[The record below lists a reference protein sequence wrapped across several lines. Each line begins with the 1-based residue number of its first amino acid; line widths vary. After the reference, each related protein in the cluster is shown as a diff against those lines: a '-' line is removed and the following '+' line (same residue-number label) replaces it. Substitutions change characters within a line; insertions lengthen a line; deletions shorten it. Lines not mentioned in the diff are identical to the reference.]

1 MAADKNGVAALG
13 SGIGGSSELRSRLLF
28 VLLALVIFRIGSHIT
43 IPGVDP
49 RVMAQL
55 FQLQSDGILGMLN
68 MFGGGALSRMSLFA
82 LGVMPYISAS
92 IIMQLMTHVIPSL
105 EQLRKEGES
114 GRRVI
119 TRYTRYG
126 TLLLATIQSVG
137 IAIALQGQGTGG
149 QSVVFLT
156 GPGFVLTA
164 AITLITGTMFLM
176 WLGEQITERGIGN
189 GISILIFAGIVA
201 GLPQAIGGTLEL
213 ARTGELSAFTVILLF
228 SMVIA
233 VTAFVVFV
241 ERGQRRITV
250 NYAKRQQGRK
260 TYAAQSSHLP
270 LKLNMAGVIPPIFA
284 SSIIL
289 FPATLGDIA
298 TGNGN
303 SLLNTIVSTLQPGQP
318 LYILLYASAIIFFC
332 FFYTA
337 LVFNAKETADN
348 LKRSGAFIPG
358 IRPGE
363 QTARYIDGVLTRL
376 TLYGAMYITFVCLMP
391 EFLILFWN
399 VPFYFGGTSLL
410 IIVVVVMDFV
420 GQAQA
425 HMMSHQYDG
434 IMKKQGGQKGGKG
447 GPKGGRGGAGGK
459 LSPKGAG

>member
-1 MAADKNGVAALG
+1 MATDKNKPGLAGL
-13 SGIGGSSELRSRLLF
+13 GGSAELRSRLLF
-28 VLLALVIFRIGSHIT
+28 VLFALVIFRIGSHIT

-55 FQLQSDGILGMLN
+55 FEQQSGGILDMLN

-92 IIMQLMTHVIPSL
+92 IIMQLMTHVIPQL

-114 GRRVI
+114 GRRII
-119 TRYTRYG
+119 TKYTRYG
-126 TLLLATIQSVG
+126 TLLLASVQSVG
-137 IAIALQGQGTGG
+137 VAIALQNQGAGG
-149 QSVVFLT
+149 DSVVYLT

-164 AITLITGTMFLM
+164 AVTLVTGTMFLM

-201 GLPQAIGGTLEL
+201 GLPRAIGGTLEL
-213 ARTGELSAFTVILLF
+213 ARTGEISAFTVILLF
-228 SMVIA
+228 AMVFA

-260 TYAAQSSHLP
+260 MYAAQSSHLP

-289 FPATLGDIA
+289 FPATLGDLA
-298 TGNGN
+298 TSN
-303 SLLNTIVSTLQPGQP
+303 SNSFMNTLVSTLQPGQP
-318 LYILLYASAIIFFC
+318 VYILLYASAIIFFC

-376 TLYGAMYITFVCLMP
+376 TLYGALYITLVCLLP
-391 EFLILFWN
+391 EFLILLWN

-420 GQAQA
+420 AQSQA
-425 HMMSHQYDG
+425 HMMSHQYEG
-434 IMKKQGGQKGGKG
+434 LMKKS
-447 GPKGGRGGAGGK
+447 GPKGAPRGAR
-459 LSPKGAG
+459 